1 MLKVGLLLAFFVLLL
16 VVTWLAGKH
25 HAETNAV
32 LRILRRHGYQ
42 RKDQSFSEENA
53 SELKLRIDQ
62 ASRRLKLGATE
73 LKRLRKLS

>member
-1 MLKVGLLLAFFVLLL
+1 MFEAGLLISFFILLL

-32 LRILRRHGYQ
+32 HRILRRHGYKKN
-42 RKDQSFSEENA
+42 RTFSEDNA

-62 ASRRLKLGATE
+62 ASRRLKLGAAE
-73 LKRLRKLS
+73 LKKLRKVS